1 VPTEVE
7 VLAAREGNPGG
18 ERDFI
23 VIRRVELIVRLLF
36 LLEGEP
42 LAPWRTVNI
51 LVKLWM
57 RAQDL
62 DAAPNQK

>member
-36 LLEGEP
+36 LREGES
-42 LAPWRTVNI
+42 LAPWRTVI
-51 LVKLWM
+51 IPLELRM